1 MTESELADD
10 GAAKAARKAKR
21 KLAKLQEEVEED
33 DNDSRKENAKP
44 KVTEK
49 KKKSKNGINGKV
61 SNLDTAQEV
70 SPVDE
75 SAPKKKKK
83 KQQVAEEEEEDETVK
98 KKKKKAVTDIS
109 SINGKVSALEESAPK
124 KKKNQQVA
132 EDDESVKKKKP
143 VKKKKKDEPEEDT
156 VKPKKSTEVES
167 LEEEPKKTKKKRRK
181 EEVAE
186 TDDVKPKKTEKRRKE
201 EDNDDEEEEEPKPP
215 AKKGKKANEKKRA
228 LEADVE
234 EEVANDRPKKKLQLE
249 TSRDDRRVFIG
260 GLPWRA
266 EEDKLWKDLG
276 ECGEIEDLYM
286 LKDTG
291 GNFKGACFV
300 TFADTDGVEAVLKK
314 NDQEYDGRYLR
325 VNLATNG
332 KGGKKGKGKGEGKG
346 EGKGDCRDS
355 PEPVSTPAPLN
366 VLPESSHVPA
376 VGSDCD
382 PKMDDDDVRV
392 VRGINGT
399 KKVEIWRS
407 FEDVKFPP
415 DIIRSLTKTVASF
428 LKPSNVQAYT
438 WPSLMAGSDVIGV
451 AKTGSGKTLSFLLP
465 GFIRIKE
472 TKFDAYSNGPKIV
485 VLAPTRELCQQ
496 IYEESDKFGKPNG
509 IISACAYGGQD
520 RWTQLRQF
528 NRGPHVAIACPGR
541 LLDYLQR
548 QQVWINKADYFVLD
562 EADRMLDM
570 GFEPDIREVI
580 TFLPKEGRQNC
591 FFSATWPREVQSIA
605 RSICSAEAI
614 HIQVGTD
621 DGLTANRDIRQHV
634 HIVDGTRDKW
644 KALKELLTKN
654 DEKTQGKGSVI
665 LFSNFK
671 RECDDLAEG
680 FWSELNRPCIAIHGD
695 MTQYQRDR
703 ALQRFKSG
711 EEKLIIATDVAQ
723 RGLDVRNVSMVVNWG
738 APKTAEDY
746 VHRIGRTGR
755 AGVIGESH
763 VFLNPD
769 DNKMGR
775 EIMKLMMKSG
785 QPVPDELRKIADRGK
800 GGGKGRGK
808 GKGGSNR
815 RWW

>member
-10 GAAKAARKAKR
+10 RAAKAARKAKR
-21 KLAKLQEEVEED
+21 KLAKFEEEED

-61 SNLDTAQEV
+61 SNLETVQEV

-83 KQQVAEEEEEDETVK
+83 KMQQVAEEEEEDEPVKK

-124 KKKNQQVA
+124 KKKMQQVA
-132 EDDESVKKKKP
+132 EDDEP
-143 VKKKKKDEPEEDT
+143 VKKKKAVASLKKKKNKDEPEEDT

-167 LEEEPKKTKKKRRK
+167 LEEEPKKTKKKRKK

-186 TDDVKPKKTEKRRKE
+186 TDDVKPKKTEKRRKKE
-201 EDNDDEEEEEPKPP
+201 DDDNDDEEPP

-234 EEVANDRPKKKLQLE
+234 EEEEVTNDRPKKRLQLE

-266 EEDKLWKDLG
+266 EEDRLWKDLG
-276 ECGEIEDLYM
+276 ECGKIEDLYM

-300 TFADTDGVEAVLKK
+300 TFADTDGVDAVLKK

-332 KGGKKGKGKGEGKG
+332 KGGKKGKGKGD
-346 EGKGDCRDS
+346 GKGDS
-355 PEPVSTPAPLN
+355 PAPVSTPAPLN

-376 VGSDCD
+376 VGSDCE
-382 PKMDDDDVRV
+382 PRMDDDDVRV

-407 FEDVKFPP
+407 FDDVKFPP

-548 QQVWINKADYFVLD
+548 KQVWINKADYFVLD

-644 KALKELLTKN
+644 RALKELLTQN

-680 FWSELNRPCIAIHGD
+680 FWSELNRPCLAIHGD